1 MLKHGPG
8 APKQAPRMRKKDM
21 KSITNELKVRAVV
34 GASGALL
41 CTTIMVIAS
50 FGGFA

>member
-1 MLKHGPG
+1 MKTITSDLK
-8 APKQAPRMRKKDM
+8 
-21 KSITNELKVRAVV
+21 LRAMV